1 MISTRQPRKRGQ
13 ERTAFAERLRSD
25 YYAGSSIRNLADR
38 TGYSYG
44 TVRNLLLDVG
54 TVLRKRGGKKRRP
67 ASDQTTG
74 GAR

>member
-1 MISTRQPRKRGQ
+1 MKSTGQPRKRGEQ
-13 ERTAFAERLRSD
+13 RRAFAERLRTD

-44 TVRNLLLDVG
+44 TVRNLLLSVD
-54 TVLRKRGGKKRRP
+54 TKLRARGGGKRRRK
-67 ASDQTTG
+67 G